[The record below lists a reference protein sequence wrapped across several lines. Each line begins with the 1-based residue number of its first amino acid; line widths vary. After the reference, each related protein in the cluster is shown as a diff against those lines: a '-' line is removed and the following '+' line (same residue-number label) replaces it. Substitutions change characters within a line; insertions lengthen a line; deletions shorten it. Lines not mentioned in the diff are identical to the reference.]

1 MGWAI
6 DELKHSARTGLGALR
21 AAAAAAVRPEA
32 ALRSVIRDCGRAV
45 AAARADLLTRAPG
58 SPLNASI
65 GAHRTLVGYRATRE
79 LVRDA
84 RAARGGTLNDIGL
97 AVVAGALRELV
108 ARRGETPSE
117 PLKAMVPVS
126 MRAADEDGPGNQ
138 ISMVYIQLPVHRRT
152 PIERLEAVRAEM
164 QRLKASGR
172 AEGAETLY
180 AIGSLVPAPLRSPV
194 VKALASPRV
203 FNLTISQSPGPRG
216 DVRVLG
222 CEMDE
227 VYSVV
232 PISEQ
237 HSLAIGMVRYRREL
251 FIGCYADPVALP
263 EARELPA
270 LLDAELHALAEQ
282 GSRAGSGVPVAGGQP
297 V

>member
-1 MGWAI
+1 
-6 DELKHSARTGLGALR
+6 
-21 AAAAAAVRPEA
+21 
-32 ALRSVIRDCGRAV
+32 
-45 AAARADLLTRAPG
+45 
-58 SPLNASI
+58 
-65 GAHRTLVGYRATRE
+65 
-79 LVRDA
+79 
-84 RAARGGTLNDIGL
+84 
-97 AVVAGALRELV
+97 
-108 ARRGETPSE
+108 
-117 PLKAMVPVS
+117 MVPVS
-126 MRAADEDGPGNQ
+126 MRAAGEAGPGNQ
-138 ISMVYIQLPVHRRT
+138 ISMVYIQLPVHLQT
-152 PIERLEAVRAEM
+152 PVQRLDAVRAEM
-164 QRLKASGR
+164 QRLKDSGR
-172 AEGAETLY
+172 AEGTETLY
-180 AIGSLVPAPLRSPV
+180 AIGSLLPAPLRSTM

-216 DVRVLG
+216 DLRVLG

-263 EARELPA
+263 ECSDLPA

-282 GSRAGSGVPVAGGQP
+282 RSRADGAPVAGGQP

>member
-1 MGWAI
+1 
-6 DELKHSARTGLGALR
+6 
-21 AAAAAAVRPEA
+21 VR
-32 ALRSVIRDCGRAV
+32 
-45 AAARADLLTRAPG
+45 
-58 SPLNASI
+58 
-65 GAHRTLVGYRATRE
+65 
-79 LVRDA
+79 
-84 RAARGGTLNDIGL
+84 
-97 AVVAGALRELV
+97 
-108 ARRGETPSE
+108 
-117 PLKAMVPVS
+117 K
-126 MRAADEDGPGNQ
+126 
-138 ISMVYIQLPVHRRT
+138 
-152 PIERLEAVRAEM
+152 EM
-164 QRLKASGR
+164 QALKDSGR
-172 AEGAETLY
+172 AEGTETLY
-180 AIGSLVPAPLRSPV
+180 AVSSFVPAPLRSPM

-216 DVRVLG
+216 DLRVLG

-263 EARELPA
+263 EASDLPA

-282 GSRAGSGVPVAGGQP
+282 GSRAGGAPVAGGQP

>member
-1 MGWAI
+1 
-6 DELKHSARTGLGALR
+6 
-21 AAAAAAVRPEA
+21 V
-32 ALRSVIRDCGRAV
+32 RSVIRDCGRV
-45 AAARADLLTRAPG
+45 VQAARADLLTGAPS
-58 SPLNASI
+58 SPLNAQI
-65 GAHRTLVGYRATRE
+65 GAHRTLVGYRAPRE
-79 LVRDA
+79 LLRDA

-97 AVVAGALRELV
+97 TVVAGALREL
-108 ARRGETPSE
+108 AIRRGETPLA

-126 MRAADEDGPGNQ
+126 MRAAGEAGPGNQ
-138 ISMVYIQLPVHRRT
+138 ISMVYIQLPVHLAA
-152 PIERLEAVRAEM
+152 PVERLEAVRAQM
-164 QRLKASGR
+164 QGLKDSGR
-172 AEGAETLY
+172 AEGTETLY
-180 AIGSLVPAPLRSPV
+180 AIGSLLPAPLRSPM
-194 VKALASPRV
+194 VKAMASPRV
-203 FNLTISQSPGPRG
+203 FNLTISNSPGPRG

-232 PISEQ
+232 PISQQ

-282 GSRAGSGVPVAGGQP
+282 GSRSGGRDVRASGAPIAG
-297 V
+297 